1 MTYKI
6 NKTDGSL
13 LAEVVDS
20 TIDQT
25 ASDLTLIGKNVAG
38 FGEYINENFIHLL
51 ENFANTSQP
60 NNPITG
66 QLWFDTSQNRL
77 KVYDGAGFKQ
87 GSGPIISGTDP
98 LTYVQGD
105 MWIDSAEK
113 QLYFTSGSGWTPA
126 SKIYKDSQGISGFT
140 VETIFDTNSNE
151 KVVLYLWCGSVILGI
166 FSKYSVEFTPSVAI
180 PGFSGNIKPGFNAGT
195 LANMKFNVTATAAD
209 QLVGPSGNLKTYAD
223 FMSTTGDTNTTGT
236 ITITNA
242 KPFIL
247 GPNQNYEVI
256 SSVSLF
262 SIKSN
267 NSAQDFSVQVK
278 YGATIQDAITVK
290 STTSRVGIFNNNP
303 QYTLDVTG
311 SMRASQQLMLP
322 KYTTATRDARTLTS
336 ANYGEIIFNTTTSKV
351 QVYTSTG
358 WQDLN

>member
-13 LAEVVDS
+13 LTEVVDS

-38 FGEYINENFIHLL
+38 FGEYINENFIHIL

-77 KVYDGAGFKQ
+77 KVYDGSGFKQ
-87 GSGPIISGTDP
+87 GSGPIVTGVTP

-105 MWIDSAEK
+105 LWIDSAEK
-113 QLYFTSGSGWTPA
+113 QLYFTDGQGWNLAGPIYGS
-126 SKIYKDSQGISGFT
+126 SQGTSDFR
-140 VETIFDTNSNE
+140 VETILDTNNNE
-151 KVVLYLWCGSVILGI
+151 KVVLYLLCGNVLLGI
-166 FSKYSVEFTPSVAI
+166 FSKYSIEFTPSTAI
-180 PGFSGNIKPGFNAGT
+180 EGFSGSIKPGFNAGT
-195 LANMKFNVTATAAD
+195 LANMKFNVTASSAE
-209 QLVGPSGNLKTYAD
+209 QLIGPSGTPLNYTD
-223 FMSTTGDTNTTGT
+223 FMSTTDDTNTTGT
-236 ITITNA
+236 ITVTNP

-256 SSVSLF
+256 SSASLF
-262 SIKSN
+262 SVKSN
-267 NSAQDFSVQVK
+267 NSAQDFSIQVK
-278 YGATIQDAITVK
+278 YGATTQDAITVK

-311 SMRASQQLMLP
+311 SVRATQQFMP
-322 KYTTATRDARTLTS
+322 PQYTTANRDARTLTS